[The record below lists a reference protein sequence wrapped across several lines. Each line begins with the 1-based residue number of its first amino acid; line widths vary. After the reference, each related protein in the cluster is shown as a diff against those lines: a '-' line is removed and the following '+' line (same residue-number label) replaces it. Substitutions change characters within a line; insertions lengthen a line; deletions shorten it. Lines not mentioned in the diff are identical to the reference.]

1 MLTTERL
8 LLRPFTT
15 DDAAFIME
23 LLNDPDWIRNIGDRN
38 VRTLEDAKRYLE
50 NGPIKMMATAGH
62 SLMMVAEKR
71 TDGEGAPVGM
81 CGLIKREGLD
91 DVDIGYAFLPV
102 ARGKGYA
109 REAAAAVL
117 KHGRQ
122 VLGIKRIVAIT
133 LPANTASVGVLQA
146 IGMRFDTLVQL
157 PKGDEDL
164 ALYVSE

>member
-15 DDAAFIME
+15 NDTAFILE

-38 VRTLEDAKRYLE
+38 VRTPEDAQRYLE
-50 NGPIKMMATAGH
+50 NGPIKMMAAVGH
-62 SLMMVAEKR
+62 SLMMVAEKHGN
-71 TDGEGAPVGM
+71 DVGAPVGM

-133 LPANTASVGVLQA
+133 LPANTASVGVAEA
-146 IGMRFDTLVQL
+146 IGMRFEKVVQL
-157 PKGDEDL
+157 PKGTEDL
-164 ALYVSE
+164 ALYVSQ